1 MFIKVTVS
9 GGRRYAQLVESFR
22 NEAGSPRQRTLA
34 SLGRLESG
42 GDVDRLINALSRAQG
57 HEASPQGTRSASI
70 SELRFLDS
78 RSAGDVWALW
88 QLWLSLGLEG
98 LSLAWSRSKPE
109 LDVLGCLRAMV
120 FNRLCDPASKLG
132 VLRWLDTVA
141 LPRGFGFDVGLP
153 EHQHLLRAMDV
164 IDDHADAIGKRL
176 AFLMRPLIDQELS
189 VVFYDLTT
197 VRVHGEAVVDG
208 DVREFGLIKEGG
220 VARQFVLSLVQTAD
234 GLPIAHQVH
243 PGNTA
248 EAKTL
253 LPMIRSLLAR
263 WSLKRVVLVADRG
276 LLSLNNLS
284 ELAALQVELDAAA
297 SPGQAAVRLEYVLAV
312 PAARYGEFKAE
323 LHALDA
329 VHDATKQ
336 WVAEMAWRT
345 TEKPATKGD
354 PEVAREHRLVVAHD
368 PAAAQ
373 RRTQARRDQIAEL
386 IALGQQWGGRLDE
399 QDTGQRRRG
408 RPLSDSGAKAR
419 LYHAVKDASLA
430 HLIKVDLHSDLF
442 NFTIDEQR
450 QQYLER
456 LDGKLVLV
464 TNTDAPAAEVV
475 QRYKSLADI
484 ERGFRA
490 LKSEIEIGPVY
501 HRLPKRIRAHAL
513 VCFLA
518 LILHRV
524 LRMRLKASQRE
535 ESPATLLAQLR
546 RIHHQTAQTPEGHVL
561 RGLTELGAPQKD
573 LFAAV
578 GLPLPTPTEVLVPTG
593 GSSTAGV

>member
-22 NEAGSPRQRTLA
+22 NEAGVPRQRTLA
-34 SLGRLESG
+34 TLGRLEPG
-42 GDVDRLINALSRAQG
+42 GDVDRLISALNRAQG
-57 HEASPQGTRSASI
+57 IDASSQGARSAAI

-98 LSLAWSRSKPE
+98 LSLAWSRSKSE

-120 FNRLCDPASKLG
+120 FNRLCDPGSKLG

-141 LPRGFGFDVGLP
+141 LPRGFGFDAGMP

-164 IDDHADAIGKRL
+164 IDDHADAIGERL

-197 VRVHGEAVVDG
+197 VRVHGEAVVEG
-208 DVREFGLIKEGG
+208 DVREFGLSKEGG

-248 EAKTL
+248 EARTL

-263 WSLKRVVLVADRG
+263 WPLKRVVLVADRG

-284 ELAALQVELDAAA
+284 ELAALQAELDAAA
-297 SPGQAAVRLEYVLAV
+297 GPGQAAVRLEYVLAV
-312 PAARYGEFKAE
+312 AAARYGEFKAE
-323 LHALDA
+323 LQALDA
-329 VHDATKQ
+329 GREAATP
-336 WVAEMAWRT
+336 WVAEMTWRT
-345 TEKPATKGD
+345 TEKPASKGD
-354 PEVAREHRLVVAHD
+354 AEVVRQHRLVVAHD
-368 PAAAQ
+368 PVSAQ

-386 IALGQQWGGRLDE
+386 IALGQQWGGRLDA
-399 QDTGQRRRG
+399 QDTGQRQRG

-419 LYHAVKDASLA
+419 LYHAVKDAGLA
-430 HLIKVDLHSDLF
+430 HLIKVDLHSELF
-442 NFTIDEQR
+442 NFTVDEQR

-490 LKSEIEIGPVY
+490 LKGEIEIGPVY

-546 RIHHQTAQTPEGHVL
+546 RVHHQTAQTPDGHVL
-561 RGLTELGAPQKD
+561 RGLTELGVAQKD

-578 GLPLPTPTEVLVPTG
+578 GLPMPTPAELLALAGELPTAAV
-593 GSSTAGV
+593 